1 MSYACHRF
9 ILSFSIGRSVKSKI
23 AVNLLLIVIF
33 IVDQGTIKTKLEDN
47 VGNIWKK
54 INQNRGVLTM
64 NRDDLKIALSLRV
77 AFLTTGQEFSA

>member
-9 ILSFSIGRSVKSKI
+9 IPSFSIGRSVKSKI

-54 INQNRGVLTM
+54 ISQNRGVLTM